1 MRNPFRRQTETAAPT
16 LRERAA
22 ALRENLSRQDAAPGE
37 RADLYDRLLTLY
49 AEDRE
54 ARPVQG
60 REDGTVASRAAIL
73 VSNRL
78 WALARETIAMPL
90 PKTLDGLRAT
100 ALASAIL
107 CEAEHSEDDPT
118 TLAAIG
124 LTRAA
129 LSVTGTSLPPGFIG
143 FGDEAD
149 HEECDAALFA
159 KPGSVPAWAIAEI
172 QGKDAARTSSQTRP
186 PEPVAPAAAA
196 EDTFAPAPTDLA
208 DACLWAIRHRAW
220 ADRASSVQD
229 WSDERGDAE
238 LDRTNAVFT
247 RAIDEPSTNLR
258 EITAKAAFALED
270 FERFT
275 LRPGHKA
282 DDGTRIVHTVLREV
296 VGVGR
301 EAGTPSP
308 LASYSGLTAAILD
321 GWAAWGATTGAA
333 NATAEDL
340 AAWEQASAKRD
351 HLLYAAMALPATPES
366 IEAKALA
373 CAWMEWVNAERP
385 GQPRDTYGQAD
396 QLVYDIHATIMQR
409 GQRDYNAVSPVPFTL
424 SETALVPTVDFA
436 GASMVEL
443 WDIFK
448 AAELVCE
455 IASTAAG
462 NRHGRAGSLT
472 RWVSNALCAVLTE
485 AVDEA
490 RRRAPDNSDDR
501 VARLSMICAATLD
514 NEDPAEIQAFAREL
528 LAMVER

>member
-22 ALRENLSRQDAAPGE
+22 ALREGLRRQDAAPGE

-60 REDGTVASRAAIL
+60 REDGTVASRAAVL

-90 PKTLDGLRAT
+90 PKTIDGLRAT

-172 QGKDAARTSSQTRP
+172 EGKDAARPVSSTRT
-186 PEPVAPAAAA
+186 PEPVAPTATP

-220 ADRASSVQD
+220 ADRTASAQD

-238 LDRTNAVFT
+238 LNRTNAVFA
-247 RAIDEPSTNLR
+247 RAIAEPSASLR
-258 EITAKAAFALED
+258 EITAKAALALED

-301 EAGTPSP
+301 EAGALSP
-308 LASYSGLTAAILD
+308 LAPYSGLTAAILD
-321 GWAAWGATTGAA
+321 GWVAWGATTGAA
-333 NATAEDL
+333 EATAEDL
-340 AAWEQASAKRD
+340 VAWEQASAKRD
-351 HLLYAAMALPATPES
+351 HLIYAAMALPATPES
-366 IEAKALA
+366 IAAKALA

-385 GQPRDTYGQAD
+385 GQSRDDYGQAD

-409 GQRDYNAVSPVPFTL
+409 DGRGPNAAPVPFTL
-424 SETALVPTVDFA
+424 SETALLPTVDFA
-436 GASMVEL
+436 GASMGEL
-443 WDIFK
+443 RDIFK

-455 IASTAAG
+455 VASKAAH
-462 NRHGRAGSLT
+462 NRHGRAGKLA

-490 RRRAPDNSDDR
+490 RRRAPSNGDDR
-501 VARLSMICAATLD
+501 ATRLSLICNAILD
-514 NEDPAEIQAFAREL
+514 NEDPAETAAFACEL
-528 LAMVER
+528 LAMVEQ

>member
-1 MRNPFRRQTETAAPT
+1 MRNPFRRQTETAALT

-22 ALRENLSRQDAAPGE
+22 ALRENLSRQDAATGE

-78 WALARETIAMPL
+78 WALARETIAMPP
-90 PKTLDGLRAT
+90 PKTMDGLRAT

-124 LTRAA
+124 VTRAA
-129 LSVTGTSLPPGFIG
+129 LSVTGTPLPPGFVG
-143 FGDEAD
+143 FGDETD
-149 HEECDAALFA
+149 HEARDDALFA

-172 QGKDAARTSSQTRP
+172 ESQDIARNGDPTRRP
-186 PEPVAPAAAA
+186 QP
-196 EDTFAPAPTDLA
+196 FAPADLA
-208 DACLWAIRHRAW
+208 DACLWAIRHRSW
-220 ADRASSVQD
+220 IDRTAGEEGWPD
-229 WSDERGDAE
+229 RRLDAE
-238 LDRTNAVFT
+238 LDKANAVFA
-247 RAIDEPSTNLR
+247 RAIREPSASPR
-258 EITAKAAFALED
+258 EITAKAALALED

-275 LRPGHKA
+275 IRSNPTP

-308 LASYSGLTAAILD
+308 LVPYSGLTAAILD

-340 AAWEQASAKRD
+340 AAWEKASAKRD

-385 GQPRDTYGQAD
+385 GQSRDDYGQAD
-396 QLVYDIHATIMQR
+396 QLVYDIHATVMQR
-409 GQRDYNAVSPVPFTL
+409 GRRDPNAVAPVPFTL
-424 SETALVPTVDFA
+424 SETALIPTVDFA
-436 GASMVEL
+436 GASMSEL
-443 WDIFK
+443 REIYK

-455 IASTAAG
+455 VASTAAG

-472 RWVSNALCAVLTE
+472 RWVSNALCAVFTE

-528 LAMVER
+528 LAMVEQ